1 LPKGVDEG
9 SIAALFVGQAEDRC
23 QDTGE
28 PRRGRVF
35 TVAIVNQEG

>member
-1 LPKGVDEG
+1 MGVDEG
-9 SIAALFVGQAEDRC
+9 SIAALFVGQHGDGC

-28 PRRGRVF
+28 QLLSRAF

>member
-1 LPKGVDEG
+1 MGVDEG
-9 SIAALFVGQAEDRC
+9 SIAALFVGQPGGGC

-28 PRRGRVF
+28 QTLSRSF